1 MVFNFSFLERKGVR
15 EGGLNIRYYM
25 YLGGLLESLILN
37 WSNIS
42 LYCIDE
48 KQLETQIFDVNISAC
63 PTVCS
68 DTSS

>member
-15 EGGLNIRYYM
+15 EGGLNIWYYM

-48 KQLETQIFDVNISAC
+48 KQLETQIFDYNISAC